1 MKNSKRLYA
10 LLCAAA
16 LLIGGTLT
24 ACGKP
29 SADPSTDGG
38 TRYLP
43 GEPEKGAVYAKA
55 IDAYDAFLQGKTRAQ
70 GPDGTV
76 GIWDETR
83 RTDGQPGIDEY
94 ALTACDGSDY
104 PLLHIRG
111 MAHSVL
117 RFDGS
122 AVVLAYTLPE
132 AGLDGVTGILRTGAV
147 YAKATKP
154 DFIAYTVT
162 EFQGDAAA
170 EITFTQP
177 TDQNG
182 TGYVFQGE
190 ELSRTAWEKAAKPY
204 LALIAGQT
212 ADNVWHSYTP
222 KPARKSSF

>member
-16 LLIGGTLT
+16 LPIGGTLT

-55 IDAYDAFLQGKTRAQ
+55 
-70 GPDGTV
+70 
-76 GIWDETR
+76 
-83 RTDGQPGIDEY
+83 
-94 ALTACDGSDY
+94 
-104 PLLHIRG
+104 
-111 MAHSVL
+111 
-117 RFDGS
+117 
-122 AVVLAYTLPE
+122 
-132 AGLDGVTGILRTGAV
+132 
-147 YAKATKP
+147 TKP
-154 DFIAYTVT
+154 DLIAYTVT

-182 TGYVFQGE
+182 TSGHGRRPRGRFFIMIVV
-190 ELSRTAWEKAAKPY
+190 SRKDRIARNSCARFADTRNKFV
-204 LALIAGQT
+204 IAGRS
-212 ADNVWHSYTP
+212 WY
-222 KPARKSSF
+222 R

>member
-43 GEPEKGAVYAKA
+43 GEPEK
-55 IDAYDAFLQGKTRAQ
+55 
-70 GPDGTV
+70 
-76 GIWDETR
+76 
-83 RTDGQPGIDEY
+83 
-94 ALTACDGSDY
+94 
-104 PLLHIRG
+104 
-111 MAHSVL
+111 
-117 RFDGS
+117 
-122 AVVLAYTLPE
+122 
-132 AGLDGVTGILRTGAV
+132 GAV

-222 KPARKSSF
+222 KPVRKSSF